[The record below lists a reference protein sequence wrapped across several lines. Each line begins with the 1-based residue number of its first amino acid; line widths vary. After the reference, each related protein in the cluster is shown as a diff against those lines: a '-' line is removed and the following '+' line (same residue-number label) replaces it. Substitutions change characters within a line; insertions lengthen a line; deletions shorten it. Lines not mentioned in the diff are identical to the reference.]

1 MTSNEKVPGVEPWP
15 IPPELTITWYAS
27 PEEVHGSLWS
37 EAAAEHGVTVEELLQ
52 GTEVGALDENGQEVS
67 ISQEQVLEGMR
78 AMGCW
83 GWVDT
88 ELKVIHAWMAPDA
101 DPGLVAHFLAHE
113 IGHVTGHPD
122 PDDFQEEMRAEQF
135 GYVAS
140 QALRLLQQA
149 EGYHRAGLQARVW
162 ELLEERNRTGL
173 AIDKAIMVGE
183 VPEQHPLLSRLQLLA
198 NHRQRE
204 QSLADG
210 MVKMAERYNQL
221 LELLGEAGSVMRSI
235 NRGHHNKVEIEGD
248 EPAYWQR
255 GEWVDWAMNEVLPRV
270 DAALADHIGE
280 ANEKAPY
287 VEPDKPGLPEPSSA
301 ACQLPAGLDLGFIE
315 CCLGDYLS
323 RRESG
328 EIMYGCDN
336 LEYLGQQI
344 TLIAGAVR
352 PPKSDP
358 LADLLREALG
368 PLRTGLGFVRNFHII
383 DRIEKALGP
392 SAASCWCQAC
402 RPVTV
407 DDMRLVV
414 CPDCGNK
421 RCPRA
426 NDHVYP
432 CTGSNEP
439 EKLEPGHTQKENIS
453 FV

>member
-67 ISQEQVLEGMR
+67 VSQEQVLEGMR

-135 GYVAS
+135 GHVAS
-140 QALRLLQQA
+140 QALRLLREAQR
-149 EGYHRAGLQARVW
+149 HHFAGLQARVQ

-173 AIDKAIMVGE
+173 AIDKAITAGE
-183 VPEQHPLLSRLQLLA
+183 VPEQHPLLSRLQMLA

-204 QSLADG
+204 QSLAD
-210 MVKMAERYNQL
+210 
-221 LELLGEAGSVMRSI
+221 
-235 NRGHHNKVEIEGD
+235 
-248 EPAYWQR
+248 
-255 GEWVDWAMNEVLPRV
+255 
-270 DAALADHIGE
+270 
-280 ANEKAPY
+280 
-287 VEPDKPGLPEPSSA
+287 
-301 ACQLPAGLDLGFIE
+301 
-315 CCLGDYLS
+315 
-323 RRESG
+323 
-328 EIMYGCDN
+328 
-336 LEYLGQQI
+336 
-344 TLIAGAVR
+344 
-352 PPKSDP
+352 
-358 LADLLREALG
+358 LLREALD

-426 NDHVYP
+426 RDHVFP

-439 EKLEPGHTQKENIS
+439 GQPEPAPAQ
-453 FV
+453 